1 MYLVNRTCSNIVNL
15 RTKESNPT
23 VKRICLFV
31 NLLLIM
37 ALGNAQQLRP
47 LAMVGSK
54 NIDSLRKLPLRI
66 LPENYYVNGLPF
78 FCKKEW
84 QVEKL
89 TKVGFRLRLGSLD
102 YVNGLEGKG
111 HDLKQPPRPAA
122 KN

>member
-1 MYLVNRTCSNIVNL
+1 M
-15 RTKESNPT
+15 
-23 VKRICLFV
+23 KRICLFV
-31 NLLLIM
+31 NLLLIT
-37 ALGNAQQLRP
+37 ALGAAQQLQPLDMRRP
-47 LAMVGSK
+47 K
-54 NIDSLRKLPLRI
+54 NIDSLRNLPLRI

-84 QVEKL
+84 QLEKL

-111 HDLKQPPRPAA
+111 LDLRQPPKPLN